1 MSQPTPDVGAIID
14 ELAADWALVP
24 PRVELIE
31 LSRTRFTPDADNPN
45 RMDPEDFQ
53 LLVVQIGREGFDQP
67 VLTRPLPEGQPDGC
81 VYEMV
86 DGNHRGRAVRVLGG
100 ERIPAV
106 VREMTDEQVV
116 AYRLARNKLRGRL
129 DLTIARVQVRD
140 LAACGFDLDE
150 LLVTGFGV
158 EDLAAFCA
166 APADPAAGG
175 LGAASVTVTDDTPRL
190 PKPHV
195 IEVSFT
201 DKAQYTRALK
211 RLRKA
216 AGKTRDLGL
225 GLLNILGELKPKE
238 TK

>member
-24 PRVELIE
+24 PKVELVP
-31 LSRTRFTPDADNPN
+31 LARVRFTPDADNPN

-158 EDLAAFCA
+158 DDLTAFCA
-166 APADPAAGG
+166 ADVPPVAAG
-175 LGAASVTVTDDTPRL
+175 LGSMTVSDDSERL
-190 PKPHV
+190 PKPFV
-195 IEVSFT
+195 IEIPFT
-201 DKAQYTRALK
+201 DKAQYQRALK

-216 AGKTRDLGL
+216 AGKTKDLGL
-225 GLLNILGELKPKE
+225 GLLNVLGELKAGGAK
-238 TK
+238 